1 MEDIKSELEH
11 LLEDEKQAKRDEEI
25 VRTLQA
31 RMLTEEWER
40 REQLEKMQEEQ
51 KMMLDQERNKR
62 EEFEKI
68 QDERESKVREAES
81 RIRELE
87 EERKKLDDELK
98 KHIEKSRRVNIG
110 QEVLEV
116 KRKVKEQECEKES
129 EALSRM
135 TSLNTSAA
143 SFLRSCEG
151 TAGYR
156 PMRSASMRETSY
168 SRSIRRRRRN
178 DSVSIRSSCNVE
190 EVMMY
195 HKILLL
201 VLLFSGEQQPDVRTG
216 R

>member
-1 MEDIKSELEH
+1 M
-11 LLEDEKQAKRDEEI
+11 
-25 VRTLQA
+25 RTLQA

-51 KMMLDQERNKR
+51 KMMLDKERGKR

-68 QDERESKVREAES
+68 QDERESKVKLAEN

-129 EALSRM
+129 EALSRV
-135 TSLNTSAA
+135 TSLNMSAS

-151 TAGYR
+151 RAG
-156 PMRSASMRETSY
+156 
-168 SRSIRRRRRN
+168 
-178 DSVSIRSSCNVE
+178 
-190 EVMMY
+190 
-195 HKILLL
+195 
-201 VLLFSGEQQPDVRTG
+201 
-216 R
+216 